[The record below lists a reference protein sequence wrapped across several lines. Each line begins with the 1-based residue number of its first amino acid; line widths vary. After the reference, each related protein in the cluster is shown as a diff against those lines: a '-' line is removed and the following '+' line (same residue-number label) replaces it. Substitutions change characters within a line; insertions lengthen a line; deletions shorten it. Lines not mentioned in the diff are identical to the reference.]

1 MELFIL
7 SYTFSH
13 VCRTELFKKELIRVG
28 MTEKLMKKR
37 GKVKRKKTRK
47 AEKKVSSLFSV
58 MVANPLP
65 SYGCSGGERRKFTRE
80 DPQKQSTRL
89 TRGFSLSFP
98 GYDAG
103 ADGATLRAPD
113 TPNQGVSRVCLVFL
127 GLPLGLPLG
136 RSPWALPLDFL

>member
-47 AEKKVSSLFSV
+47 AGKKGQFIVFRHGCESV
-58 MVANPLP
+58 A
-65 SYGCSGGERRKFTRE
+65 
-80 DPQKQSTRL
+80 
-89 TRGFSLSFP
+89 
-98 GYDAG
+98 
-103 ADGATLRAPD
+103 
-113 TPNQGVSRVCLVFL
+113 
-127 GLPLGLPLG
+127 
-136 RSPWALPLDFL
+136 